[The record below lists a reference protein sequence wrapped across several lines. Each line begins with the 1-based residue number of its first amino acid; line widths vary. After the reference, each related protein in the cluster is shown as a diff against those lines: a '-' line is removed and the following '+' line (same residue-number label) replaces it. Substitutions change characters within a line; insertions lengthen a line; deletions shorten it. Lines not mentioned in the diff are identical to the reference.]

1 MNKLIC
7 LVLIGSAL
15 TVYGQKYDGS
25 TTAAVTIAGG
35 VIKAQSVV
43 VDKKYKRKDCPV
55 CLGKGYY
62 ISGDKITKVDC
73 GYCEPDSKKSETP
86 AAEKLKVIIHPP
98 VNFQPNC
105 TTGTCS
111 TIRR

>member
-1 MNKLIC
+1 MNKLMC

-15 TVYGQKYDGS
+15 TVFSQKYDGS

-35 VIKAQSVV
+35 IVKAQSVV

-62 ISGDKITKVDC
+62 ISGDKITKVNC
-73 GYCEPDSKKSETP
+73 GYCEPDSKETESP
-86 AAEKLKVIIHPP
+86 VLQKPKVIIHPP

-105 TTGTCS
+105 VTGTCS
-111 TIRR
+111 QIRR

>member
-35 VIKAQSVV
+35 VIKAQSIV

-73 GYCEPDSKKSETP
+73 GYCEPDKKDVP
-86 AAEKLKVIIHPP
+86 IAAPNKIITHSPIIIK
-98 VNFQPNC
+98 QNC
-105 TTGTCS
+105 PDGKCPQ
-111 TIRR
+111 IK

>member
-1 MNKLIC
+1 MNKLIS

-15 TVYGQKYDGS
+15 TAFGQKYDGS

-35 VIKAQSVV
+35 IVKAQSVV

-73 GYCEPDSKKSETP
+73 GYCEPDSKKLEATST
-86 AAEKLKVIIHPP
+86 EKPKVVIHPP
-98 VNFQPNC
+98 VNLQPNC
-105 TTGTCS
+105 ITGTCS
-111 TIRR
+111 NIRK

>member
-1 MNKLIC
+1 MNKLMC

-35 VIKAQSVV
+35 IVKAQSVV
-43 VDKKYKRKDCPV
+43 VDKKYKRKDCPI

-62 ISGDKITKVDC
+62 ISGDGIKKVDC
-73 GYCEPDSKKSETP
+73 GYCEADPKKSEAPT
-86 AAEKLKVIIHPP
+86 EKLKVVIHPP
-98 VNFQPNC
+98 INLQPNC

>member
-15 TVYGQKYDGS
+15 TTFGQKYDGS

-35 VIKAQSVV
+35 IVKAQSVF

-73 GYCEPDSKKSETP
+73 GYCEPDNK
-86 AAEKLKVIIHPP
+86 AAPIAQNPKVIIHPP
-98 VNFQPNC
+98 VNFQQNC
-105 TTGTCS
+105 VTGTCS
-111 TIRR
+111 QIRR